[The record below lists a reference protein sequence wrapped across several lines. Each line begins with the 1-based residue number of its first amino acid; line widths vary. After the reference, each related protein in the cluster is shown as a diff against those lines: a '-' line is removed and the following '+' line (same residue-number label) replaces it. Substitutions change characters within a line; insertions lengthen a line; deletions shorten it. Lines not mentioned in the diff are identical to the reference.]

1 MAQSTQQHIAPQTQ
15 TTRITTRSVI
25 LGAFTVIALNMYTD
39 HAGLVT
45 GSASLVKSQYPM
57 AMLLP
62 FVLWLFI
69 NTALKAL
76 LPTRALSGT
85 ELLVI
90 YSMSWIAGVIPLE
103 GWAAYLVSTITVPT
117 YYASPENRW
126 EDIIF
131 NLLPWWT
138 LPDTNPAVIRPFF
151 DGLPN
156 DTSIPWAGWYQ
167 PILWWVIIS
176 LAVLIAG
183 ICINIIL
190 QKQWEDNE
198 RLTYPLA
205 QFAIE
210 LTSGFD
216 EPSRLPNLF
225 RNKIFW
231 AGFWVVFGVFAWN
244 IIGYFFTGLP
254 KIELFT
260 GYKSKEIVLARDFP
274 PIYHRILPSIV
285 GLTYFCNL
293 DILLSLWLFRLIAIF
308 KLGTMDRIGFTLGH
322 SGQQAKPPEI
332 INLESHGAMVFLA
345 LWSLWVARGHLKHVW
360 LAAKEGP
367 LSPRN
372 DSFISYRTALLGFVT
387 STLFIIGWMHA
398 VGMAW
403 PVALLQTTLLFLAYL
418 TVAKFTAASG
428 FTHLLP
434 PGSKGGGMVKTFTGT
449 ANLNPGDF
457 VGLNLVNSSAF
468 FGNDRIPAWPA
479 LPHHFKIFSKFKRP
493 AITYLAILAFTLG
506 LLSSFLYIIYLAYTH
521 AGQNLHTAPFSG
533 SEGAV
538 RPYDTMVKDILA
550 DTRTVFDSAK
560 MGVWVFGGLQA
571 ALLVTLRNRLPWWPL
586 HPLGLAFQN
595 TSGPRIYAFSIF
607 ITWLSK
613 SLILRIGGIGLYRRA
628 APFFIGLPVG
638 YVTGI
643 AASAIVDIIW
653 FPTGGHWT
661 HGW

>member
-1 MAQSTQQHIAPQTQ
+1 MAQATEHIPTLQTQ
-15 TTRITTRSVI
+15 TKRITARSI
-25 LGAFTVIALNMYTD
+25 LLGAITVIALNMYTD
-39 HAGLVT
+39 HAGLVA

-62 FVLWLFI
+62 FVLWLFF
-69 NTALKAL
+69 NTALKAFV
-76 LPTRALSGT
+76 PKYSLSGT

-126 EDIIF
+126 ETILF

-156 DTSIPWAGWYQ
+156 HMGIPWSGWYQ
-167 PILWWVIIS
+167 PVFWWLIIS
-176 LAVLIAG
+176 LAVLVAG
-183 ICINIIL
+183 ICLCIMM
-190 QKQWEDNE
+190 QKQWEENE

-205 QFAIE
+205 QFAVE

-216 EPSRLPNLF
+216 EPGRLPSLF
-225 RNKIFW
+225 QNRIFW

-244 IIGYFFTGLP
+244 IVGYFFTGLP
-254 KIELFT
+254 RITVFG
-260 GYKSKEIVLARDFP
+260 GYTSKEIILARDFP
-274 PIYHRILPSIV
+274 PIYHRILPSVV

-308 KLGTMDRIGFTLGH
+308 KLGTMDRIGFTVGL
-322 SGQQAKPPEI
+322 SGQQVKPPEI
-332 INLESHGAMVFLA
+332 VNLESHGAMAFLA

-360 LAAKEGP
+360 QAAKEGAKSP
-367 LSPRN
+367 LN
-372 DSFISYRTALLGFVT
+372 DSVISYRTALLGFVT

-403 PVALLQTTLLFLAYL
+403 PVAILQTTLLFLAYL

-434 PGSKGGGMVKTFTGT
+434 PGSKGGGMVKTFAGT
-449 ANLNPGDF
+449 TSLTPGDF
-457 VGLNLVNSSAF
+457 VGINMVNSSAF

-479 LPHHFKIFSKFKRP
+479 LPHHFKLFGQRRNPLIVH
-493 AITYLAILAFTLG
+493 LAVWAFVIG
-506 LLSSFLYIIYLAYTH
+506 LLTSFLYIVYLAYTH
-521 AGQNLHTAPFSG
+521 AGQNLHTAPFTGRQG
-533 SEGAV
+533 SV
-538 RPYDTMVKDILA
+538 RPYDNMVKDILA
-550 DTRTVFDSAK
+550 DTKTVFDPAK
-560 MGVWVFGGLQA
+560 TGIWILGGIQA
-571 ALLVTLRNRLPWWPL
+571 ALLVSLRNRLPWWPL

-613 SLILRIGGIGLYRRA
+613 SLLLALTELAKMMRLHPASWA
-628 APFFIGLPVG
+628 AWNAL
-638 YVTGI
+638 
-643 AASAIVDIIW
+643 
-653 FPTGGHWT
+653 
-661 HGW
+661 